1 MIMKKIYSVKMTNTG
16 GRTGEVFSEDH
27 SLDLK
32 IAAPGS
38 GNAGATNPEQLFA
51 AGYSA
56 CFNSALEL
64 VMQKAGIN
72 AKSTVAIVVS
82 LYEKEPLDYM
92 IGADIEGHIE
102 GQSPEKTQELLEKAH
117 EVCPYSKATRGNIE
131 VTLKAV

>member
-1 MIMKKIYSVKMTNTG
+1 MKKIYAVKMTNTG
-16 GRTGEVFSEDH
+16 GRAGEVFSEDH

-38 GNAGATNPEQLFA
+38 GKEGATNPEQLFA

-64 VMQKAGIN
+64 VMQREGIK

-82 LYEKEPLDYM
+82 LYEREPFDFV
-92 IGADIEGHIE
+92 IGADIEGHVE
-102 GQSPEKTQELLEKAH
+102 GQSAEKTQQLLEKAH